1 MSQISLFERRQCVLG
16 LETTYSV
23 DPTLTGAANS
33 MLTLNGS
40 ITYEADELERPI
52 DEVELRAKPFVLV
65 GKRATFQAEIELLG
79 AATAGATAPI
89 SPALEVCGLAETLT
103 EGPPARSRFSKISD
117 GFESAALYFEHGGM
131 LHKMLGIRGTIEW
144 SFELP
149 GYWRGQLTLTGFFTV
164 PTAGTISGVTLAAF
178 RAPTPAET
186 ETVEAT
192 INGVTVRLQ
201 SFSYNLGNN
210 VVYDEDSEHR
220 GVYIMD
226 RKSEG
231 GTIKIRQP
239 PSADLSTFLG
249 TLNPWTLATNH
260 TAVPLVI
267 TLNGG
272 TSRKV
277 VQTVSAAQLM
287 MPAIQNT
294 KDAISWEIQYKSLG
308 AMTLDF
314 E

>member
-16 LETTYSV
+16 LETTYGV

-40 ITYEADELERPI
+40 IAYEADELERPI

-65 GKRATFQAEIELLG
+65 GKRATFKGEIELIG
-79 AATAGATAPI
+79 AATAGDSAPI
-89 SPALEVCGLAETLT
+89 SPVLQACGLAETLSA
-103 EGPPARSRFSKISD
+103 GPPARSRFSKISD
-117 GFESAALYFEHGGM
+117 AFASVALYFEHGGL
-131 LHKMLGIRGTIEW
+131 LHKMLGCRGTIEW
-144 SFELP
+144 SFEIP
-149 GYWRGQLTLTGFFTV
+149 GYWRASVTLTGFFSV

-178 RAPTPAET
+178 RAATPAET
-186 ETVEAT
+186 ETTAAT

-201 SFSYNLGNN
+201 SWNYNLGNN
-210 VVYDEDSEHR
+210 VMYDEDSEHR

-239 PSADLSTFLG
+239 EASALSAFLG

-260 TAVPLVI
+260 TVIPLVI
-267 TLNGG
+267 TLDGG
-272 TSRKV
+272 ASRKA

-287 MPAIQNT
+287 LPAIQNT

-308 AMTLDF
+308 NMTLDF

>member
-16 LETTYSV
+16 LETNYGV

-52 DEVELRAKPFVLV
+52 DEIELRAKPFVLV
-65 GKRATFQAEIELLG
+65 GKRATFKGQIELIG
-79 AATAGATAPI
+79 AATAGNAAPI
-89 SPALEVCGLAETLT
+89 SPVLQVGGLAETLSA
-103 EGPPARSRFSKISD
+103 GPPSRARYSKISD

-131 LHKMLGIRGTIEW
+131 LHKMLGCRAEIEW

-149 GYWRGQLTLTGFFTV
+149 GYWRADVTLTGFFSV

-186 ETVEAT
+186 ETVSAT

-201 SFSYNLGNN
+201 SWSYKLGNN

-239 PSADLSTFLG
+239 PSADLSAFLG
-249 TLNPWTLATNH
+249 DLNPWTLATNH
-260 TAVPLVI
+260 TQVPIVI
-267 TLNGG
+267 TLDGG
-272 TSRKV
+272 TSRKA

-287 MPAIQNT
+287 LPSISNT
-294 KDAISWEIQYKSLG
+294 KDATSWEIQYKSLG
-308 AMTLDF
+308 NMTLDF